1 MPMTL
6 AAVDAFVTKLPGVT
20 VGARWGNCTWTVGD
34 RGFAWHRPLTKAD
47 LARLGDEPPPQGDVL
62 AVMVE
67 SLDAKD
73 ALLEIAPPGFFTIVH
88 FNGYPAILIEL
99 RMAKAK
105 DVRAALL
112 DAFTMSAARAPTR
125 KARRKPSRPRKRRSR

>member
-6 AAVDAFVTKLPGVT
+6 EAVDAIVRKLPGVT
-20 VGARWGNCTWTVGD
+20 VGARWGNRTWMVGKH
-34 RGFAWHRPLTKAD
+34 GFAWHRPLSKAD
-47 LARLGDEPPPQGDVL
+47 LARLGDEPAPRGEIL

-73 ALLEIAPPGFFTIVH
+73 ALLEIAPPGFFTIAH

-99 RMAKAK
+99 RRAKAK
-105 DVRAALL
+105 DVRAVLL
-112 DAFTMSAARAPTR
+112 DAFTRCSRAPVPAR
-125 KARRKPSRPRKRRSR
+125 KRARRRRG